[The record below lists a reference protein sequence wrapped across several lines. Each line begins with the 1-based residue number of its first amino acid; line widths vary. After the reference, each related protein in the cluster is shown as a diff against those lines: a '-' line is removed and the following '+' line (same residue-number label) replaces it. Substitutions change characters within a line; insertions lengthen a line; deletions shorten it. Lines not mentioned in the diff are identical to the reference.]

1 MNAFRFEKMSAAGSW
16 TTAVF
21 SLGAGVWLFFLLR
34 WLESSVLP
42 GPGSVFPGSLFP
54 AGVLNAL
61 AEESGKLCLFPL
73 FRLFCRLTRPD
84 KPPRSAAAPGLYALL
99 AVMTFAI
106 VENSVYFLRFP
117 TTAIYLRLPYSYS
130 IHLVTGTAF
139 ALMDLAGSYAFT
151 PLLLAASTAYHAA
164 LNSLSLTAGSPLVL
178 AAAGAVN
185 ILLLMLLAG
194 RWRNTLTVRRL
205 MNAGS

>member
-1 MNAFRFEKMSAAGSW
+1 MSASRLEKMSAAGSY

-21 SLGAGVWLFFLLR
+21 SVGAGIWLFFLLR

-42 GPGSVFPGSLFP
+42 GPASVFP
-54 AGVLNAL
+54 AGALNAL
-61 AEESGKLCLFPL
+61 AEETGKLCLFPL

-84 KPPRSAAAPGLYALL
+84 KPPRNTAAPGLYALL

-139 ALMDLAGSYAFT
+139 ALMDLAGSYLFT
-151 PLLLAASTAYHAA
+151 PLLLTAAAAYHTA
-164 LNSLSLTAGSPLVL
+164 LNSLSLAAGSPLML